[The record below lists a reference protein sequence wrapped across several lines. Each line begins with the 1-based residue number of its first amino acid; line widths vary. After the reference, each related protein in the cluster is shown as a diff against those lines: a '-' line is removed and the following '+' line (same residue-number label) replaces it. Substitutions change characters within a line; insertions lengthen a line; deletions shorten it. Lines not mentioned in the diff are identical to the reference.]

1 MADIV
6 FRYPEMR
13 AAASD
18 IRNIAQRYTA
28 AAQKFES
35 DIIAS
40 ISDWEGESKEKFV
53 TFIQGAVHQYI
64 EETIPN
70 LIKGLAELLEANAD
84 QMEKADQQI
93 ADNIPQSLG

>member
-13 AAASD
+13 GAAND
-18 IRNIAQRYTA
+18 INGIAQRYIA
-28 AAQKFES
+28 AAQKFEGDFLS
-35 DIIAS
+35 AIT
-40 ISDWEGESKEKFV
+40 DWEGESKEKMQS
-53 TFIQGAVHQYI
+53 FIQGAVMQYI
-64 EETIPN
+64 NETVPN
-70 LIKGLAELLEANAD
+70 LIKGLAELLNANAD

>member
-13 AAASD
+13 GAAND
-18 IRNIAQRYTA
+18 IKGIAQRYIA

-53 TFIQGAVHQYI
+53 SFIQGAVHQYI

>member
-13 AAASD
+13 GAAND
-18 IRNIAQRYTA
+18 INGIAQRYSD
-28 AAQKFES
+28 AAQKFEG
-35 DIIAS
+35 DFLAAIT
-40 ISDWEGESKEKFV
+40 DWEGESKEKMQS
-53 TFIQGAVHQYI
+53 FIQGAVMQYI
-64 EETIPN
+64 NETVPN
-70 LIKGLAELLEANAD
+70 LIKGLAELLNANAD